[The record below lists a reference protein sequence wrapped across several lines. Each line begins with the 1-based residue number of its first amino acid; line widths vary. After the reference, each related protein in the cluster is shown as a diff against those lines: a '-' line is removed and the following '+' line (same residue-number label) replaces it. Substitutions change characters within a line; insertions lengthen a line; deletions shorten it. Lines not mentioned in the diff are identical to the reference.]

1 MRVEPFAVGSIVHV
15 IKRAAR
21 GVDVFS
27 DRSDYWRCIRLLF
40 YMNDSRSH
48 DWWEK
53 DTASLGL
60 FGWPELW
67 PKRKPIVKIICHT
80 IMPNHFHLLLK
91 EIKVGGIS
99 LFMKK
104 ICQSMTLH
112 FNEIHE
118 HRGRGSIFQGAYKG
132 RTVSKD
138 IYFRYVAAYIM
149 VKNVFELYPK
159 GGLIGSIRNFED
171 AWKWALTYEFSSLPD
186 YCAKRKSPITDKDLL
201 GELFTTKKF
210 KSFAKDVILGGKW
223 EKNSGDKESQHFS
236 VE

>member
-1 MRVEPFAVGSIVHV
+1 MRVEPFTVGSIVHIV
-15 IKRAAR
+15 KRAAR

-27 DRSDYWRCIRLLF
+27 DQSDYWRCIRLLF

-60 FGWPELW
+60 FDWPELW

-104 ICQSMTLH
+104 IGQSMTLH
-112 FNEIHE
+112 FNEIHK
-118 HRGRGSIFQGAYKG
+118 HKGKGSIFQGAYKG
-132 RTVSKD
+132 RTVSED
-138 IYFRYVAAYIM
+138 IYFRYVSAYIM

-159 GGLIGSIRNFED
+159 GGLQSAVKNFDD
-171 AWKWALTYEFSSLPD
+171 AWKWALTYEFSSLAD
-186 YCAKRKSPITDKDLL
+186 YCGTRKSPLIDKDLL
-201 GELFTTKKF
+201 EELIDSKKF
-210 KSFAKDVILGGKW
+210 KTFAKDVILGGKW
-223 EKNSGDKESQHFS
+223 EKRIGNEEFHHLAI
-236 VE
+236 E